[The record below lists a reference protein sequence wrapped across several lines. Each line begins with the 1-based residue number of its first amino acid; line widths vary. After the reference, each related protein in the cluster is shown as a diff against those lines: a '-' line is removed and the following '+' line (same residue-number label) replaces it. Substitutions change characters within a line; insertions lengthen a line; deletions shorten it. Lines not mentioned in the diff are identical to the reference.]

1 MTSGAVD
8 HDNGSGA
15 PRLERLAE
23 SVRRGL
29 GLPQESPVALQE
41 IEEHSNINYVFRGEA
56 AGRTLYLKV
65 VPERPR
71 RFAAHLPRE
80 RLLSEAEALRRF
92 RDLAGDVVRIPE
104 VLFVGHREMALGMSD
119 VGNGRR
125 VLFSLLPDRFELLH
139 EQAETLG
146 RAIGTI
152 HRGTRGGGPI
162 RPPAEEAIIRKVI
175 FDGLMAPGAQ
185 QVFPELWDEVGAEMQ
200 APEQCLVHADLWSK
214 NLLVAPGEPV
224 ALVDFEGV
232 FYGDPAFDLGTLV
245 AVALLPALERNALYP
260 AAHDFVTRLLDA
272 WSTTCGDPSWAR
284 EVLPRTF
291 RATATFLAA
300 RGFGPFA
307 YELGEE
313 TRRHVA
319 RLAESLAA
327 TPPTDLRGFL
337 RRVGPP

>member
-8 HDNGSGA
+8 HDAGGDA
-15 PRLERLAE
+15 PPLERLAD

-29 GLPQESPVALQE
+29 GLPPESPVVLQE
-41 IEEHSNINYVFRGEA
+41 IKEHSNINYVFRTEA
-56 AGRTLYLKV
+56 AGRALYLKV

-80 RLLSEAEALRRF
+80 RLLSEAKALRRF

-104 VLFVGHREMALGMSD
+104 VLFVDHEEMALGMSD
-119 VGNGRR
+119 VGEGRR

-139 EQAETLG
+139 EQAERLG
-146 RAIGTI
+146 RAVGAI
-152 HRGTRGGGPI
+152 HRGTRGDGPI

-214 NLLVAPGEPV
+214 NLLVTPGEPL
-224 ALVDFEGV
+224 ALVDFEGA

-245 AVALLPALERNALYP
+245 TVALLPAIERNALHS
-260 AAHDFVTRLLDA
+260 AAVDFVTRLLDA
-272 WSTTCGDPSWAR
+272 WSATCADPAWER
-284 EVLPRTF
+284 EVFPRTF

-300 RGFGPFA
+300 RGYGPFA

-313 TRRHVA
+313 ARQEVA
-319 RLAESLAA
+319 RLAASLAA
-327 TPPTDLRGFL
+327 TPPADLQAFL
-337 RRVGPP
+337 QRVGPS